1 MPKVLVSDPLA
12 EDGIAKLRAV
22 ASLDVDVKLGL
33 TPDELKAIIGDY
45 EALAVRSETKVTA
58 DILAAATK
66 LQIIGRAGVGV
77 DNIDV
82 QAATQKGVVV
92 VNSPDGN
99 TLAAAELTVGLIL
112 ALARKIPQGDAT
124 LKAGRW
130 DRKKFV
136 GNELYGKTVGII
148 GLGKIGYAVAQ
159 RLKGFEVELIAY
171 NPFVSEAETRHMGV
185 EPVSLDDLVRRS
197 DYITVHAPLN
207 NDTRNLIGTTQFA
220 QMKNGVRLINV
231 ARGGIIDEQA
241 LADAARSGKVSG
253 YAVDV
258 FSKEPPDADNPLLA
272 PDVLA
277 NNVLTPHLGASSEE
291 AQIKVAVDVCEQ
303 IIDVLAGRP
312 ARTAVNLPSL
322 SETELQAVTPYL
334 NLAEK
339 IGSLHMQ
346 LARHP
351 LQEGRLQEGRPIA
364 AVEVVFNGDFGNVS
378 TSPITRA
385 VLRGL
390 MTPGSKASES
400 VNMVNAPYLA
410 QAKGIKVVEARR
422 PATPDH
428 ACLLSVQAQLPV
440 GSRSICGTVYG
451 GEAHI
456 VHIDGYHVDIV
467 PNGSMIIT
475 QHTDAPGI
483 VGKVGTLLGSN
494 GVNIAGM
501 NVGRQAAGGRAV
513 MVLMIDEPI
522 SDDLMLQIRAIG
534 GMETAQLVTL

>member
-12 EDGIAKLRAV
+12 EAGIAKLRAV
-22 ASLDVDVKLGL
+22 SDITVDVKLGL
-33 TPDELKAIIGDY
+33 KPDELKAIIGEYD
-45 EALAVRSETKVTA
+45 ALAVRSETKVTG
-58 DILAAATK
+58 DILAAANK

-99 TLAAAELTVGLIL
+99 TLAAAELTVGLML

-124 LKAGRW
+124 LKAGKW

-136 GNELYGKTVGII
+136 GSELSGKTVGII
-148 GLGKIGYAVAQ
+148 GLGKIGYAVAE
-159 RLKGFEVELIAY
+159 RLRAFGVELIAY
-171 NPFVSEAETRHMGV
+171 NPFVSEAETRRLGV
-185 EPVSLDDLVRRS
+185 EPVSLDDLVKRS
-197 DYITVHAPLN
+197 DFITVHTPLN
-207 NDTRNLIGTTQFA
+207 NDTRGLIGAAQFA
-220 QMKNGVRLINV
+220 QMKDGVRLINV

-241 LADAARSGKVSG
+241 LADAVRSGKVG
-253 YAVDV
+253 GFGVDV
-258 FSKEPPDADNPLLA
+258 FTKEPPEPENPLLA
-272 PDVLA
+272 ADVAA

-303 IIDVLAGRP
+303 IVDVLQGRP
-312 ARTAVNLPSL
+312 ARTAVNLPAL
-322 SETELQAVTPYL
+322 SETDMQAVAPYL
-334 NLAEK
+334 TLAEK

-346 LARHP
+346 LARSAAH
-351 LQEGRLQEGRPIA
+351 EGRSIN
-364 AVEVVFNGDFGNVS
+364 AVEVVFNGDFGGVP

-390 MTPGSKASES
+390 MTPGSAED

-410 QAKGIKVVEARR
+410 EAKGIKVVESQREA
-422 PATPDH
+422 APDH
-428 ACLLSVQAQLPV
+428 TCLLSVRAHLP
-440 GSRSICGTVYG
+440 GGDRTICGTVYG

-467 PNGSMIIT
+467 PQGSMIIT

-483 VGKVGTLLGSN
+483 VGKVGTFLGEN

-501 NVGRQAAGGRAV
+501 NLGREAAGGRAV
-513 MVLMIDEPI
+513 MVLMLDEPI
-522 SDDLMLQIRAIG
+522 APDLMGQIRSIPN
-534 GMETAQLVTL
+534 METAQLVTL

>member
-12 EDGIAKLRAV
+12 EAGIAKLRANP
-22 ASLDVDVKLGL
+22 DITVDVKLGL
-33 TPDELKAIIGDY
+33 KPDELKAIIGEYD
-45 EALAVRSETKVTA
+45 ALAVRSETKVTA
-58 DILAAATK
+58 DILAAADK

-82 QAATQKGVVV
+82 AAATQKGVVV

-99 TLAAAELTVGLIL
+99 TLAAAELTVGLML

-124 LKAGRW
+124 MKAGKW

-136 GNELYGKTVGII
+136 GSELYGKTVGIV

-159 RLKGFEVELIAY
+159 RLRAFEMELIAY
-171 NPFVSEAETRHMGV
+171 NPFVSEAETRKMGV

-207 NDTRNLIGTTQFA
+207 NDTRNLIGTAQFA
-220 QMKNGVRLINV
+220 EMKDGVRIVNV
-231 ARGGIIDEQA
+231 ARGGIIDEAA
-241 LADAARSGKVSG
+241 LADATRSGRVAG

-258 FSKEPPDADNPLLA
+258 FTKEPPDADNPLLA
-272 PDVLA
+272 SDATV
-277 NNVLTPHLGASSEE
+277 NSVLTPHLGASSEE

-303 IIDVLAGRP
+303 IADVLAGRS
-312 ARTAVNLPSL
+312 ARTAVNLPAL
-322 SETELQAVTPYL
+322 SENDMLAVAPYL
-334 NLAEK
+334 TLAEK

-346 LARHP
+346 LAR
-351 LQEGRLQEGRPIA
+351 ESAQEGRPINE
-364 AVEVVFNGDFGNVS
+364 VEVVFHGDFGGVP
-378 TSPITRA
+378 TSPVTRA

-390 MTPGSKASES
+390 MTPDSGGG
-400 VNMVNAPYLA
+400 VNMVNAPSLA
-410 QAKGIKVVEARR
+410 EARGIKVVELRR
-422 PATPDH
+422 DAAPDH
-428 ACLLSVQAQLPV
+428 TCLLSVRAHLP
-440 GSRSICGTVYG
+440 GGDRTICGTVYG

-467 PNGSMIIT
+467 PQGSMIVT

-494 GVNIAGM
+494 GINIAGM
-501 NVGRQAAGGRAV
+501 NVGREAVGGRAV
-513 MVLMIDEPI
+513 MALMIEGDVSP
-522 SDDLMLQIRAIG
+522 DLLTQIRGIG
-534 GMETAQLVTL
+534 GMEAAQLVTL